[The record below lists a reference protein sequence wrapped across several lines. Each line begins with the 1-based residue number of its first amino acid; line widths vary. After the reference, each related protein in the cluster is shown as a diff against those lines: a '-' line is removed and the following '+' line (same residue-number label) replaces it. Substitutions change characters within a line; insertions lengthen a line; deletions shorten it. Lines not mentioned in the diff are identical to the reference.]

1 MLDVYCVAT
10 VWRRILTNCFAWWN
24 CLRITLAYEFS
35 DFRIWTHSLLTVISI
50 PPTWRRGSMPSS
62 ITSVHLMYIC
72 EAGVRKCVW
81 RCEFLFHW
89 VQGRLHP
96 LPSTPPCVAISVPS
110 GATQASNGTYGVMH
124 SHGDNDLMLFCV
136 WNIFT
141 VAISFRWCRVFLFF
155 AVLVNAVRR
164 RRWPKSF
171 IACNRLVRV
180 SASSPHGKKQL
191 SYKLANKKISLLT

>member
-1 MLDVYCVAT
+1 MCTVLQQCDVVNCQLFCV
-10 VWRRILTNCFAWWN
+10 VELFAN
-24 CLRITLAYEFS
+24 NLGLRIFRFSHLNTLF
-35 DFRIWTHSLLTVISI
+35 THSNQYT
-50 PPTWRRGSMPSS
+50 PTWRRGSMPSS

-81 RCEFLFHW
+81 KCEFLFQW

-141 VAISFRWCRVFLFF
+141 VAISFRWCRVCSCSLRCWWTQCG
-155 AVLVNAVRR
+155 ADVDQKVLSHA
-164 RRWPKSF
+164 
-171 IACNRLVRV
+171 
-180 SASSPHGKKQL
+180 
-191 SYKLANKKISLLT
+191 TD